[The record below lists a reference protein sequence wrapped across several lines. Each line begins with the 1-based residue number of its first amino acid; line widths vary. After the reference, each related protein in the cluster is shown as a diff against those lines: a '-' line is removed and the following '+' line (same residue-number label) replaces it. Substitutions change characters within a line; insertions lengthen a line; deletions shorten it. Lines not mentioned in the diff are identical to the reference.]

1 MKAARITAL
10 LMAILICAAM
20 AAACAGGPP
29 AELTSAEITT
39 SGPDSGDLTTGKES
53 DCDSNG
59 YLLDALPELD
69 FGGNEVRVLYDNKF
83 IMPDFFVESENG
95 EAVNDAIYNRNLSV
109 EERLKIKLAFTGEA
123 GSDGNQQKY
132 VAAAMN
138 DVKSGDNSFSVYGA
152 YSRTIPLLSMQGGLM
167 NLLDTKY
174 FDVDKPWWPDA
185 LTDECTINGKLFFAT
200 GDISTNA
207 LWNMCAIYYNKKIW
221 DDSTFGFTPEE
232 LVNGNTWTLDK
243 FIEITQ
249 DFYSDDGNGTRD
261 SADIYGVCAYD
272 VMFDAFLNYSGV
284 ISVMKDESG
293 RLALSEDYLGE
304 KTVTLAAKLGDL
316 CKHQGAHHS
325 STMANEHNLFFSGHS
340 LFIIDG
346 TYIIIDTAKGGSRIE
361 FGYGLIPGPK
371 FDANQEKYMTNMRYP
386 YQMFAIN
393 SGCSDTDRASAV
405 LEAQGSKG
413 YRSVTPAIFE
423 VTMKSRYAADNEVAK
438 MYDILRAGI
447 CFDCGRIYNYSVSNF
462 YPNFRNAVF
471 AGGAGWAVQAKSISK
486 STPAKLEEVMAIYD

>member
-1 MKAARITAL
+1 
-10 LMAILICAAM
+10 MAILICAAM

-232 LVNGNTWTLDK
+232 
-243 FIEITQ
+243 IH
-249 DFYSDDGNGTRD
+249 RD
-261 SADIYGVCAYD
+261 HAGLLLRRRQRHEGFRRYLRCLRVRRH
-272 VMFDAFLNYSGV
+272 VR
-284 ISVMKDESG
+284 
-293 RLALSEDYLGE
+293 RLPQL
-304 KTVTLAAKLGDL
+304 
-316 CKHQGAHHS
+316 Q
-325 STMANEHNLFFSGHS
+325 
-340 LFIIDG
+340 
-346 TYIIIDTAKGGSRIE
+346 
-361 FGYGLIPGPK
+361 
-371 FDANQEKYMTNMRYP
+371 
-386 YQMFAIN
+386 
-393 SGCSDTDRASAV
+393 
-405 LEAQGSKG
+405 
-413 YRSVTPAIFE
+413 RSH
-423 VTMKSRYAADNEVAK
+423 
-438 MYDILRAGI
+438 
-447 CFDCGRIYNYSVSNF
+447 
-462 YPNFRNAVF
+462 FRHE
-471 AGGAGWAVQAKSISK
+471 G
-486 STPAKLEEVMAIYD
+486 